1 MQFTETGLY
10 PNVGHGRPIK
20 AELEFSK
27 KILTGFCETGLY
39 PDVGQGCPFLQ
50 VGQGCPIK
58 AELEFSKKI
67 LTGFCETGCLTKP
80 SPTPD
85 WSDFWLAKKS
95 EGPSLWRVTESW
107 TTEGKRF
114 VQNTKK

>member
-1 MQFTETGLY
+1 MRERAANFSLLFFFQFTETGLY
-10 PNVGHGRPIK
+10 PNVGH
-20 AELEFSK
+20 
-27 KILTGFCETGLY
+27 
-39 PDVGQGCPFLQ
+39 
-50 VGQGCPIK
+50 GCPIK

-114 VQNTKK
+114 VQNTKKIKKN